1 MRGPPN
7 LGIQV
12 TVVCTITISSKKL
25 ELLPGSYMPERNMQ
39 LVDSQNSV
47 VWKKGAKNLKA
58 NKSDT
63 NPKPQAKLALMR
75 TKHFLQLQLH
85 VKQLAKC

>member
-25 ELLPGSYMPERNMQ
+25 ELPPGGYMPERNMQ
-39 LVDSQNSV
+39 LVDSQYSV
-47 VWKKGAKNLKA
+47 VWKKGWLVFVVVLAVLWFRHLVC
-58 NKSDT
+58 NKY
-63 NPKPQAKLALMR
+63 R
-75 TKHFLQLQLH
+75 TEEQ
-85 VKQLAKC
+85 